1 MINICTIASCLAIE
15 SSLMGRMQLMIH
27 RERLLYEASR
37 KGIMSG
43 IPKWQ
48 N

>member
-15 SSLMGRMQLMIH
+15 SSLMGRMMIH